1 MMEKRVEY
9 ARLLRQGVSVSEACR
24 RLGIDRKTGHWWKNG
39 GARSRGTG
47 SRESSSRPST
57 SSRPGSSRP
66 ATSAPTSASSSP
78 TAPTPDTPHARSLP
92 ELGRAVSTVSRELQR
107 NQSPDG
113 AYRPDAAQALMR
125 SRRPRPKTRRLE
137 SDVELRG
144 LVQRYLDLQWSPE
157 QVVHELDV
165 THGHRIAVETVYQ
178 ALYSPR
184 RVVERDAASVLR
196 TERPHRRPRRRGDE
210 RRPRFIVP
218 ITVIEERSAE
228 ADDRRVAGHWEGDL
242 IVGAFNRSAIGTLVE
257 RTSRYTILV
266 HLEGA
271 SRSESSATSF
281 TRSSRTFRMCCGGH

>member
-1 MMEKRVEY
+1 
-9 ARLLRQGVSVSEACR
+9 
-24 RLGIDRKTGHWWKNG
+24 
-39 GARSRGTG
+39 
-47 SRESSSRPST
+47 
-57 SSRPGSSRP
+57 
-66 ATSAPTSASSSP
+66 
-78 TAPTPDTPHARSLP
+78 
-92 ELGRAVSTVSRELQR
+92 
-107 NQSPDG
+107 
-113 AYRPDAAQALMR
+113 MR

-144 LVQRYLDLQWSPE
+144 LVQRYLDRRWSPE

-165 THGHRIAVETVYQ
+165 HHGRRIAVETVYQ